1 MSVEEQKGLDVRPDE
16 EMLRQKQ
23 KKESRRAQIKQILR
37 DKLGIKEIRTIVI
50 GRSKREMNLL
60 IENEIKRMKED
71 ETSVHN
77 GKLIFADEDTT
88 F

>member
-50 GRSKREMNLL
+50 GRSKREMN
-60 IENEIKRMKED
+60 
-71 ETSVHN
+71 
-77 GKLIFADEDTT
+77 
-88 F
+88 